1 MESRCDESGDVRH
14 VDHQVSADALR
25 DRAESLKVDDA
36 RISGRSGDDELR
48 LVLFREGFDLVV
60 VDHGRVVVDTIW
72 DEVVEH
78 TGDIDRA
85 AVSEVSSMRE
95 VHAEDGVAGLQEREI
110 YRGVSLSAGVRL
122 NVRVLGAE

>member
-1 MESRCDESGDVRH
+1 M
-14 VDHQVSADALR
+14 
-25 DRAESLKVDDA
+25 
-36 RISGRSGDDELR
+36 
-48 LVLFREGFDLVV
+48 LFREGFDLVV